1 MDTAHPQNF
10 SFILDRNLVKASC
23 TGNQICTPCDMV
35 LRGDIIID
43 IVILKDI
50 IVGSLWPPTTV
61 PGEVY
66 CFPSLA
72 LLPLFC

>member
-10 SFILDRNLVKASC
+10 SFILDRNLAKASC
-23 TGNQICTPCDMV
+23 TGNQICTPCDT
-35 LRGDIIID
+35 
-43 IVILKDI
+43 
-50 IVGSLWPPTTV
+50 VGSLWPPTTV